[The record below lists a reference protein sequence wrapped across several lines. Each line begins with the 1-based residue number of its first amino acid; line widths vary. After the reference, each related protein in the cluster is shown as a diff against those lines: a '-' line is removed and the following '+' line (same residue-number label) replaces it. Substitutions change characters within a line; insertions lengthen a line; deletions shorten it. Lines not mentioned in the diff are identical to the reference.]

1 MALWSCGISLHKLV
15 AGVKCSAWMATDIN
29 INVQHDSPLNH
40 GINCGR
46 RNEQVVSQ
54 PFLFW
59 FGLSSSSLE
68 KFPFFLLSFFSSFY
82 LFMYLFIF
90 FCFSSSLLSFSFSP
104 PLFFLFQVPLSPLP
118 PPLFSSH
125 SIHLLTFPLVLPPL
139 SSLPPFPPWVGEN
152 NAKRIIFYGHNF
164 QTPKVNWEDT

>member
-1 MALWSCGISLHKLV
+1 
-15 AGVKCSAWMATDIN
+15 MATDIN

-59 FGLSSSSLE
+59 FGLSSSSLD
-68 KFPFFLLSFFSSFY
+68 KFPFFLLSFPFFP
-82 LFMYLFIF
+82 LFICLCIYLFIY

-104 PLFFLFQVPLSPLP
+104 SFVFLFQVPLSPLP

-125 SIHLLTFPLVLPPL
+125 SIHLLTFPLVLLPL
-139 SSLPPFPPWVGEN
+139 YSLPPFPPRVGET
-152 NAKRIIFYGHNF
+152 NAKRIIFYGHNTCRF
-164 QTPKVNWEDT
+164 KPLK

>member
-15 AGVKCSAWMATDIN
+15 VGVKCSAWMATDIN

-59 FGLSSSSLE
+59 FGFSSPPLDM
-68 KFPFFLLSFFSSFY
+68 FPFFLLSFPSFLLFFFFFFSSIFFPFTISSFFFKFLFRPFVLPFFLLIQFIFLLFLSFY
-82 LFMYLFIF
+82 LLF
-90 FCFSSSLLSFSFSP
+90 LLFL
-104 PLFFLFQVPLSPLP
+104 LFLLEWEKITQKE
-118 PPLFSSH
+118 LFSMVT
-125 SIHLLTFPLVLPPL
+125 TFKPL
-139 SSLPPFPPWVGEN
+139 
-152 NAKRIIFYGHNF
+152 K
-164 QTPKVNWEDT
+164 

>member
-59 FGLSSSSLE
+59 FGFSSPPLD
-68 KFPFFLLSFFSSFY
+68 KFPFFLLSFPSFLLFIYLCIFFFFVFLLLFY
-82 LFMYLFIF
+82 LFPFHHLFF
-90 FCFSSSLLSFSFSP
+90 FFFKFLFRLFLLFFSLLLFFFLIIQFSFL
-104 PLFFLFQVPLSPLP
+104 LFFLFYF
-118 PPLFSSH
+118 LF
-125 SIHLLTFPLVLPPL
+125 LLFLL
-139 SSLPPFPPWVGEN
+139 E
-152 NAKRIIFYGHNF
+152 
-164 QTPKVNWEDT
+164 

>member
-1 MALWSCGISLHKLV
+1 MALWSRGISLHKLV
-15 AGVKCSAWMATDIN
+15 VGVKCSAWMATDIN
-29 INVQHDSPLNH
+29 INVQHDSPFNH
-40 GINCGR
+40 GINCGL

-59 FGLSSSSLE
+59 FGFSSPPLDM
-68 KFPFFLLSFFSSFY
+68 FPFFLLSFPSFLLFLYLFFVFLFLFLFY
-82 LFMYLFIF
+82 LFPFHH
-90 FCFSSSLLSFSFSP
+90 
-104 PLFFLFQVPLSPLP
+104 LFFFLQVPLSPLR

-125 SIHLLTFPLVLPPL
+125 SIYLLTFPLILPPL

-164 QTPKVNWEDT
+164 QTAKVNWEDT

>member
-59 FGLSSSSLE
+59 FGFSSPPLDV
-68 KFPFFLLSFFSSFY
+68 FPFFLLSFPSFHLFFSLFFVFLCLFPLHHLFFFFKFLFRPFLLPFFLLNQFIFLLFLSFY
-82 LFMYLFIF
+82 LLF
-90 FCFSSSLLSFSFSP
+90 LLFL
-104 PLFFLFQVPLSPLP
+104 LFLLEWEKITQKE
-118 PPLFSSH
+118 LFSKVT
-125 SIHLLTFPLVLPPL
+125 TFKPL
-139 SSLPPFPPWVGEN
+139 
-152 NAKRIIFYGHNF
+152 K
-164 QTPKVNWEDT
+164 

>member
-15 AGVKCSAWMATDIN
+15 VGVKCSAWMATDIN

-54 PFLFW
+54 PFLW
-59 FGLSSSSLE
+59 FGFSSPPLDM
-68 KFPFFLLSFFSSFY
+68 FPFFLLSFPSFLLFLYLFFVFVFLFLFY
-82 LFMYLFIF
+82 LFPFLH
-90 FCFSSSLLSFSFSP
+90 
-104 PLFFLFQVPLSPLP
+104 LFFFLQVPLSPLR

-125 SIHLLTFPLVLPPL
+125 SIHLLTFPLVLPLL

-152 NAKRIIFYGHNF
+152 NAERIIFYGHNKCRF
-164 QTPKVNWEDT
+164 KPVK

>member
-1 MALWSCGISLHKLV
+1 MALWSCWISLHKLV

-59 FGLSSSSLE
+59 FGFSSPPLD
-68 KFPFFLLSFFSSFY
+68 KFPFFLLSFPSFLLFIYLCIYFFFFVFLLLFY
-82 LFMYLFIF
+82 LFPFHHLFF
-90 FCFSSSLLSFSFSP
+90 FFFKFLFRLFLLFFSLLLFFFLIIQFSFL
-104 PLFFLFQVPLSPLP
+104 LFFLFYF
-118 PPLFSSH
+118 LF
-125 SIHLLTFPLVLPPL
+125 LLFLL
-139 SSLPPFPPWVGEN
+139 E
-152 NAKRIIFYGHNF
+152 
-164 QTPKVNWEDT
+164 

>member
-1 MALWSCGISLHKLV
+1 MALWSCWISLHKLV

-59 FGLSSSSLE
+59 FGLSSSSLD
-68 KFPFFLLSFFSSFY
+68 KFPFFLLSFPFFPLFICLCIYVFFLFLFFFFSS
-82 LFMYLFIF
+82 IF
-90 FCFSSSLLSFSFSP
+90 FLFTTSFYSFSSSSFVPSSSPFFFLFNSSSYFSSRFTSSLFSFSFSS
-104 PLFFLFQVPLSPLP
+104 LS
-118 PPLFSSH
+118 
-125 SIHLLTFPLVLPPL
+125 
-139 SSLPPFPPWVGEN
+139 GR
-152 NAKRIIFYGHNF
+152 K
-164 QTPKVNWEDT
+164 

>member
-46 RNEQVVSQ
+46 RNEQAVSQ

-59 FGLSSSSLE
+59 FGFSSSPLDM
-68 KFPFFLLSFFSSFY
+68 FPFFLLSFPSFLLFFSLFFVFLCLFLFYLFPFHHLFFFFKFLFCPFLLPFFLLIQFIFLLFLSFY
-82 LFMYLFIF
+82 LLF
-90 FCFSSSLLSFSFSP
+90 LLFL
-104 PLFFLFQVPLSPLP
+104 LF
-118 PPLFSSH
+118 
-125 SIHLLTFPLVLPPL
+125 LL
-139 SSLPPFPPWVGEN
+139 E
-152 NAKRIIFYGHNF
+152 
-164 QTPKVNWEDT
+164 WEKIKQKESMVTTSVVSNP